1 VIFSIGRLVL
11 KTIIFAED
19 LPRRIDAARREAEH
33 ERRMRDDATYRDEYN
48 RQQEVTRLL
57 IAHENR
63 RRARRRGL
71 CWFWWMTGMVP
82 FLVVAFES
90 SNLRFD
96 TYIVLVHAGEF
107 GFAMWLITRVVLS
120 FLKYSKY

>member
-1 VIFSIGRLVL
+1 
-11 KTIIFAED
+11 
-19 LPRRIDAARREAEH
+19 
-33 ERRMRDDATYRDEYN
+33 MRDDATYRDEYN

-63 RRARRRGL
+63 RRARRRDL